1 VTPPGAILS
10 LWLTERIVNG
20 APLNGMM
27 SQCVNDFFIPV
38 SMTLILLGLWFGA
51 RSHERRKHDQ
61 RGVLCGVI
69 GLGLSNGIVWIIN
82 QVSNPWPRPFILY
95 PDSAGKVAK
104 ALFYL
109 PTDPSFPCN
118 AAAVAFAMATGVWL
132 VNRKAGVILY
142 ALASLWAFA
151 RFYCGV
157 HYFIDIVVGAL
168 IGVIVSY
175 IIFKFVFPRIEKAV
189 LTPLFGFMRRLH
201 LA

>member
-1 VTPPGAILS
+1 MTPPGAILS
-10 LWLTERIVNG
+10 LWLTERVANG

-38 SMTLILLGLWFGA
+38 SMTLILFGLWFGA
-51 RSHERRKHDQ
+51 RSRARRERNQ
-61 RGVLCGVI
+61 RGVLCGII

-82 QVSNPWPRPFILY
+82 QVSNPWLRPFY
-95 PDSAGKVAK
+95 VYDSAHK
-104 ALFYL
+104 AAETLFYF

-132 VNRKAGVILY
+132 VNRKAGAVLY
-142 ALASLWAFA
+142 ALAALWSFA

-157 HYFIDIVVGAL
+157 HYLIDIVGGAL
-168 IGVIVSY
+168 IGVIVAY
-175 IIFKFVFPRIEKAV
+175 IIYKVVFPRIEKMV
-189 LTPLFGFMRRLH
+189 LAPFFGFMRRLH